1 MTILYIRHPARASID
16 SAPAC
21 SFVLAGDGGA
31 LLQQGSAPLGSL
43 GQLIAGA
50 KQVVLLLA
58 AADVTLLRLKTPP
71 LAGARLRAALPGLVE
86 EHILGDTQDCLLAA
100 GVPDAAGMRTVAV
113 AQRAWAGV
121 LVKALLAQG
130 ARKVVLLPSQLCL
143 PLQPGSVTASLQAAG
158 DGLEL
163 ALRQAPQE
171 GLGLV
176 LPAHPQQALL
186 TTRAFAGDVPL
197 TVYVAQAELAQY
209 QQLAAG
215 MDGVTL
221 EPDHWAHWIAG
232 AKNAG
237 LDLAPALGTATGSA
251 T

>member
-1 MTILYIRHPARASID
+1 MTILYIRHPAKASTD

-21 SFVLAGDGGA
+21 SFALAGDGGA

-100 GVPDAAGMRTVAV
+100 GAPDAAGMRTVAV
-113 AQRAWAGV
+113 AQRAWAEV

-130 ARKVVLLPSQLCL
+130 ARKVALLPSQLCL
-143 PLQPGSVTASLQAAG
+143 PLQPGSVTASLQTAG
-158 DGLEL
+158 DAMEL
-163 ALRQAPQE
+163 ALRQTPQE
-171 GLGLV
+171 
-176 LPAHPQQALL
+176 
-186 TTRAFAGDVPL
+186 
-197 TVYVAQAELAQY
+197 
-209 QQLAAG
+209 
-215 MDGVTL
+215 
-221 EPDHWAHWIAG
+221 
-232 AKNAG
+232 
-237 LDLAPALGTATGSA
+237 
-251 T
+251 